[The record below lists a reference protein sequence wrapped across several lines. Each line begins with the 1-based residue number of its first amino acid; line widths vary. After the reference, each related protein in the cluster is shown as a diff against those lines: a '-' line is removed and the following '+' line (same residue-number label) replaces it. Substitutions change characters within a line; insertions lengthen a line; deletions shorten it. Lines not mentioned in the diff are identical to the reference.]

1 MANSTFNL
9 SDLNGTN
16 GFIINGT
23 QTIGYLG
30 VSVSNAGDINNDGI
44 DDLIIGANFAD
55 TSDGKTDAGQSY
67 VVFGSKNIGANGTF
81 NLANLNGTNGFVI
94 NGKSPFDYSGNVV
107 SKARDINGDGIA
119 DLIIGANYASPDGKK
134 RAGQSYVVFGGTNVG
149 SNGTFNLST
158 LNGSNGFIINGIN
171 QGDDSGISVR
181 DAGDINNDG
190 YNDLVIG
197 AYYATANGKQFA
209 GQSYVVFGGKN
220 VGSSGTINLAELNG
234 QNGFSINGLNAADFL
249 GVSASHAGD
258 INGDGIDDLIVSAFL
273 ADPNGNSNAGQSY
286 VIFGNTNVG
295 SSGSFDLSALNG
307 RNGFVINGIA
317 TGDFSSR
324 SVSSAGDVNGD
335 GYDDLII
342 GADGADPN
350 GKSAAGQSYV
360 VFGGA
365 GIGSSGRFNLS
376 ELNGTNGFVINGI
389 AADDGS
395 GLSVS
400 SAGDIN
406 GDGYQDLMVGALRA
420 SPGGNL
426 NAGQSYVVFGGKNI
440 TSNGYL
446 NLSQLNGSNGFVING
461 IAAGDFSG
469 VSVSKAGDINHD
481 GIDDVIIGAYSA
493 SPVGVSNAGQSYVIY
508 GNVAPI
514 LDLNGS
520 NAGINHTATFNGSAV
535 KVVDTA
541 KLSVSDKN
549 TATLQQATIK
559 ITNLYNGVAESLS
572 ANTNGTGITA
582 SYDASKGIL
591 TLSGKDTVANYQQV
605 LRTITYNNT
614 AASPNLSSRNIEFV
628 VDDGQAHSNTSQ
640 IAMTTISFVQKSV
653 YIGTSK
659 DDILT
664 GNASRNIL
672 FGRSGN
678 DTIKGEGGNDI
689 LVGGAGNDTLN
700 GGAGYDSLIGGAGGD
715 RFVFNSDK
723 PFNRADLGVDTIV
736 DLRRHQGDKIVLDK
750 TTFTALTTAPGHQL
764 SAIDFVSIGRGTHQ
778 KPLLQGISQAA
789 IVYDSLNGRLFY
801 NANGIL
807 PGFGDGGLFAEL
819 TGSPTLTASNFV
831 VQA

>member
-1 MANSTFNL
+1 MPNSTFNL
-9 SDLNGTN
+9 FDLNGTN
-16 GFIINGT
+16 GFTINGT
-23 QTIGYLG
+23 QTIGYTG

-55 TSDGKTDAGQSY
+55 GTDGTTDAGQSY
-67 VVFGSKNIGANGTF
+67 VIFGSKNIGVNGTF
-81 NLANLNGTNGFVI
+81 NLASLNGTNGFVI
-94 NGKSPFDYSGNVV
+94 NGKSPFDYSGNAV

-119 DLIIGANYASPDGKK
+119 DLIIGANYASPGGKK

-149 SNGTFNLST
+149 SNGTFNLAN
-158 LNGSNGFIINGIN
+158 LNGTNGFVINGIN

-197 AYYATANGKQFA
+197 ADYATANGRQFA

-220 VGSSGTINLAELNG
+220 VGSSGTINLAQLNG
-234 QNGFSINGLNAADFL
+234 KNGFTINGLNAADFL

-273 ADPNGNSNAGQSY
+273 ADPNGNSSAGQSY
-286 VIFGNTNVG
+286 VVFGNANIG
-295 SSGSFDLSALNG
+295 SSGSVALSTLNG
-307 RNGFVINGIA
+307 SNGFVINGIA
-317 TGDFSSR
+317 TGDFSGR
-324 SVSSAGDVNGD
+324 SVSSAGDFNGD

-342 GADGADPN
+342 GADGADPDGN
-350 GKSAAGQSYV
+350 SAAGQSYV
-360 VFGGA
+360 VFGGTNVGA
-365 GIGSSGRFNLS
+365 GGRLNLS
-376 ELNGTNGFVINGI
+376 ELNGTNGFVINGV

-395 GLSVS
+395 GLSVT

-406 GDGYQDLMVGALRA
+406 GDGYQDLVIGALRA
-420 SPGGNL
+420 SPGGKSY
-426 NAGQSYVVFGGKNI
+426 AGQSYVVFGGTNVASK
-440 TSNGYL
+440 GYL
-446 NLSQLNGSNGFVING
+446 NLSELNGSNGFAING

-481 GIDDVIIGAYSA
+481 GIDDVIIGAYLA
-493 SPVGVSNAGQSYVIY
+493 SPNGITNAGQSYVIY

-514 LDLNGS
+514 LDLNGT
-520 NAGINHTATFNGSAV
+520 NAGINHTATFNSSAI

-541 KLSVSDKN
+541 KLSLSDKN

-559 ITNLYNGVAESLS
+559 ITNLYDGLAESLT
-572 ANTNGTGITA
+572 ANTTGTGITA

-591 TLSGKDTVANYQQV
+591 TLSGQDTVANYQQV
-605 LRTITYNNT
+605 LKTITYNNS

-628 VDDGQAHSNTSQ
+628 VDDGQAHTNTSQ
-640 IAMTTISFVQKSV
+640 VAITTVSFVHKYV
-653 YIGTSK
+653 YTGTSK

-672 FGRSGN
+672 FGRGGN
-678 DTIKGEGGNDI
+678 DTLNGEGGNDV

-700 GGAGYDSLIGGAGGD
+700 GGAGYDSLIGGSGSD

-736 DLRRHQGDKIVLDK
+736 DFRRHQGDKIVLDK
-750 TTFTALTTAPGHQL
+750 TTFTALTTAPGNQL
-764 SAIDFVSIGRGTHQ
+764 NAIDFVSIGRGTNQ
-778 KPLLQGISQAA
+778 QPLLQGTSQAA
-789 IVYDSLNGRLFY
+789 IIYDSINGRLFY

-819 TGSPTLTASNFV
+819 TGSPTLTASSFV